1 MKRIQKKTVHFH
13 FEVTMSIDVVWHQ
26 PRRWNE
32 NSLNFKKTAF
42 LFLRHV
48 LNCCFSSCAI
58 LFWTF
63 HFRSSKKVI
72 VTKQSKAPS
81 YETPNL
87 VFCPP
92 FWLRSNLVAWTFL
105 VFVPAFFMPVVA
117 KSKTVKHEQF
127 STIVDGHVNCFS
139 ARYSRK
145 ATNKA
150 IYWAEEKML
159 FTSVKRFSRNKTFDI
174 SQR

>member
-1 MKRIQKKTVHFH
+1 MTCDTCSAWSDTSCLTAYKDVQHEVSVCFQRIMKRVQKKTVHFD
-13 FEVTMSIDVVWHQ
+13 FEVTMSIDVIWHQ

-63 HFRSSKKVI
+63 HFRSSKKVV

-92 FWLRSNLVAWTFL
+92 FWSRSILVAWTFL

-117 KSKTVKHEQF
+117 KPKTVKH
-127 STIVDGHVNCFS
+127 
-139 ARYSRK
+139 
-145 ATNKA
+145 
-150 IYWAEEKML
+150 
-159 FTSVKRFSRNKTFDI
+159 
-174 SQR
+174 